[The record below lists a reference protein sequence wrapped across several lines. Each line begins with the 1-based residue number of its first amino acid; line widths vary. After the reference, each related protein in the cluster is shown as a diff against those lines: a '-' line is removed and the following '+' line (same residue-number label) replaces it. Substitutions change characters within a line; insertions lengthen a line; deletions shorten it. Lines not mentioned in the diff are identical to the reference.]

1 MAKSKVEIKWNEL
14 MQFDALVNGHTIKL
28 DADSSVGG
36 NNVGPRPKPLLL
48 VALAGCTGMDVV
60 SILEKMRMK
69 MDDLQIDV
77 DGELTEEHPKIYNK
91 IHITYKFK
99 GSDLDIDK
107 INKAITLSQE
117 RYCGVSAML
126 SKAAEITYSV
136 EIL

>member
-28 DADSSVGG
+28 DADSTVGG

-99 GSDLDIDK
+99 GSELDMDK
-107 INKAITLSQE
+107 INKAINLSQE

-136 EIL
+136 EVL